1 MPPSPG
7 EINQLREI
15 LDHIKS
21 PDMLD
26 EHPWAFSILT
36 RDMVDG
42 MPALQKASPGMRLIA
57 AVSRVFADSLP
68 ALPPKKGGKRLDSR
82 WGEFGILAAMYF
94 APMRFGSPRPSSLR
108 EAWGRIDKSIL
119 LFVFGET
126 ADLSEEQIERYKL
139 VGDETEVAPVSTLS
153 DWHRK
158 GIRHL
163 YDAVRTRE
171 KFLMTRDSEKSTTT
185 LDLKNTVI
193 PPQKNSRQKGI
204 NPILKKLFLLL
215 FILLFIGFTFVG
227 FQKARRLYT
236 LTVGLRQDIAAMQTL
251 AASPSLDALNQSG
264 PILEKLRNEFDALEQ
279 ESRTLI
285 WLTPLLKWVPVYGG
299 DLAASRQMLEL
310 SGQILDCATGAHA
323 AFMPVLN
330 ELGENNDLKPD
341 RLVQD
346 LNDARS
352 ELVLAQ
358 DSCRKAALLRNALEV
373 DDLSAQTRK
382 IIEED
387 LDRLMPLMEDGL
399 TAAIALPTFLGGSS
413 EGPKTYLLLVQNEDE
428 LRPTGG
434 FITAVGTV
442 VLENGRIVSL
452 DFMDSGSVDNWE
464 RPYPLAPWQ
473 LDHYMNSPVLV
484 LRDANWFTDFPT
496 TALYAETLYAYHNSH
511 SVDGVIAFDQ
521 HMLVM
526 LLQALGPVQVPGAV
540 EAIDAT
546 NVIEFMRASKS
557 GPITPSDSAEWSR
570 KGFIEDIAIAVSE
583 RIFQG
588 DVPWQDLARAVL
600 SGLNERHLLI
610 NLDDDRL
617 SDLLDRQ
624 GWNGALLPE
633 PGDFLMVVNTNIGFN
648 KTNAVVSTYV
658 SYDVDLTD
666 LEKPV
671 ASMVVN
677 LQNDS
682 SPEVEC
688 VHWGGQRLE
697 NEEDYPINACYWNYL
712 RVYVPQGA
720 ELLKY
725 DAQDVPNEWMLL
737 GRGQAG
743 RIDLLEE
750 DLPGLEAFGTL
761 MVVPGGESIGIGFG
775 FALPATVLR
784 PAGNEEG
791 FIYRLKIK
799 KQPGTLSIPLTIR
812 IHLPRGTTVHS
823 VSEGVAFQG
832 NNLMYK
838 GDLQVDRT
846 IEVWFGGD

>member
-1 MPPSPG
+1 MSPNPAD
-7 EINQLREI
+7 INHLREI
-15 LDHIKS
+15 LDHMTS
-21 PDMLD
+21 PEMLD
-26 EHPWAFSILT
+26 EHPWACSILT
-36 RDMVDG
+36 RDVVEAT
-42 MPALQKASPGMRLIA
+42 PALQKAGPGMRLIE

-68 ALPPKKGGKRLDSR
+68 ALPPKKGGKRLDSH
-82 WGEFGILAAMYF
+82 WGEFGIMAAMYF

-126 ADLSEEQIERYKL
+126 ADPGEEQIERYKL
-139 VGDETEVAPVSTLS
+139 VGGEAEVAPVSTLS

-158 GIRHL
+158 GLRHL

-171 KFLMTRDSEKSTTT
+171 RFLMTREPEKSSTTPELNSKT
-185 LDLKNTVI
+185 FL
-193 PPQKNSRQKGI
+193 PQQNSQKQGTGS
-204 NPILKKLFLLL
+204 ILKKLFLGLL
-215 FILLFIGFTFVG
+215 ILFFMGVTFAGV
-227 FQKARRLYT
+227 QKVERVYHLALE
-236 LTVGLRQDIAAMQTL
+236 LRQDIAAMQTL
-251 AASPSLDALNQSG
+251 AASPSLETIRQSG
-264 PILEKLRNEFDALEQ
+264 PALEKLRTDFDALER
-279 ESRTLI
+279 ESRALI
-285 WLTPLLKWVPVYGG
+285 WLTPWLKWVPVYGG
-299 DLAASRQMLEL
+299 DLAASSQMLEL
-310 SGQILDCATGAHA
+310 SGHLLDCATGTHA
-323 AFMPVLN
+323 ALVPILN

-341 RLVQD
+341 RLVWN
-346 LNDARS
+346 LKDARP
-352 ELVLAQ
+352 ELILAQ
-358 DSCRKAALLRNALEV
+358 DSCRQAALLRSTLEMDAL
-373 DDLSAQTRK
+373 STQTRK

-434 FITAVGTV
+434 FITAVGTA

-496 TALYAETLYAYHNSH
+496 TALYAETLYAYHNAH

-526 LLQALGPVQVPGAV
+526 LLQALGPVQVPGAM

-557 GPITPSDSAEWSR
+557 GPIHPSDSAEWSR
-570 KGFIEDIAIAVSE
+570 KGFIENIAIAVSE

-588 DVPWQDLARAVL
+588 EVPWQALTEAVL
-600 SGLNERHLLI
+600 RGLNERHVLI
-610 NLDDDRL
+610 HLDDDRL

-624 GWNGALLPE
+624 GWNGAMQPE
-633 PGDFLMVVNTNIGFN
+633 PGDFLMVVDTNIGFN

-666 LEKPV
+666 LDSPT
-671 ASMVVN
+671 ASLAVTM
-677 LQNDS
+677 QNHAS
-682 SPEVEC
+682 REVEC
-688 VHWGGQRLE
+688 VHWGGPRLE

-712 RVYVPQGA
+712 RVYAPQGTK
-720 ELLKY
+720 LLNY

-737 GRGQAG
+737 RRGQAG

-750 DLPGLEAFGTL
+750 GLPGLEAFGTL
-761 MVVPGGESIGIGFG
+761 MVVPGGESIGLGFD

-812 IHLPRGTTVHS
+812 IHLPRDATIHS
-823 VSEGVAFQG
+823 VSEGVDFQG
-832 NNLMYK
+832 NNLIYK

-846 IEVWFGGD
+846 MEVWFGEN